1 MRTTCPSADQ
11 DTAPGLISRQAWQG
25 QEKGPGPQG
34 RWPCKAAPAPGQ
46 DVNLLPR
53 WVAWNAAQWGRSPCG
68 RAQCHGPMG
77 SFRAEQPARSHLT
90 ADREQRSPLCA
101 SRDHRPFRSSET
113 HVPCW
118 YPQTARCASP
128 PPCGPAPRA
137 SRAPCGLPA
146 LCSWTHLLLLSA
158 PLPVTPPFL
167 LTQGS
172 QLKDCYSRDPQAAT
186 APTTGGA
193 LLSSLLGTPSAT
205 HTGSIRKFHNIHP
218 KTKIAK
224 ASRRGKQ
231 THVKKT
237 SL

>member
-25 QEKGPGPQG
+25 QEKGPGPRG

-53 WVAWNAAQWGRSPCG
+53 WVTWNAAQWGRSPCG

-90 ADREQRSPLCA
+90 ADREQRSLLCA

-128 PPCGPAPRA
+128 PPCGPAPRT
-137 SRAPCGLPA
+137 SRAPCLVLVDTPLAPVRAPPGDPPISPDPGVTA
-146 LCSWTHLLLLSA
+146 SRLLL
-158 PLPVTPPFL
+158 P
-167 LTQGS
+167 
-172 QLKDCYSRDPQAAT
+172 
-186 APTTGGA
+186 
-193 LLSSLLGTPSAT
+193 
-205 HTGSIRKFHNIHP
+205 
-218 KTKIAK
+218 
-224 ASRRGKQ
+224 
-231 THVKKT
+231 
-237 SL
+237 